1 MERPNKTKR
10 VLTTNNI
17 CLFASYFEGNK
28 LPYYVRVYLKELK
41 KHLNKVVLI
50 RSGEN
55 LDKESVL
62 FLEENSI
69 NVQYEKNEG
78 FDFGAWYKA
87 FQKIDM
93 KEFDHVFL
101 VNDSCVLFRSLDPFM
116 DWLSKEAADV
126 KGMTFSEAVTP
137 HIQSYFMVL
146 NKKAVELAANYFKQH
161 GIKQSIGDV
170 IQTYEIGLNKY
181 FTENGIKLASFVDNG
196 GYQGEFSPYYKCV
209 DHHLEKG
216 VPVIKTKILF
226 SSYRKDELQNLARMG
241 FNIDVDHYYQLITKQ
256 KDLLIDPI
264 ELKRQNRPQMNS
276 VDVLAFNLLRSLIK
290 IVRPAYKAIKK

>member
-1 MERPNKTKR
+1 M
-10 VLTTNNI
+10 
-17 CLFASYFEGNK
+17 
-28 LPYYVRVYLKELK
+28 PYYIRVYLKELK
-41 KHLNKVVLI
+41 KHIGKVVLI
-50 RSGEN
+50 CSCED
-55 LDKESVL
+55 LDEESAS

-69 NVQYEKNEG
+69 SVQYEKNEG

-116 DWLSKEAADV
+116 DWLSKEASDV
-126 KGMTFSEAVTP
+126 NGMTFSEAVTP

-146 NKKAVELAANYFKQH
+146 NRKAIELAANYFKQH
-161 GIKQSIGDV
+161 GVKQSIGDV

-181 FTENGIKLASFVDNG
+181 FTDKGLKLASFVDND

-209 DHHLEKG
+209 DHHLQKG
-216 VPVIKTKILF
+216 IPVIKTKILF
-226 SSYRKDELQNLARMG
+226 SSYRKDELPNLARMG
-241 FNIDVDHYYQLITKQ
+241 FDIDVDHYYQLMAKQ

-264 ELKRQNRPQMNS
+264 EFKKQNPPQMSS
-276 VDVLAFNLLRSLIK
+276 VDVLAYNLKRSLIK
-290 IVRPAYKAIKK
+290 LVRPAYKAIKK